1 MSAIDKVIEIAKAEV
16 GYLEKASNLQLYDK
30 TANAGSNNYTKYW
43 ADIKPSYQ
51 GQPWCAC
58 FVTWCFVQAFGREMA
73 AELLRH
79 YPYVYCPTMAS
90 LFTLNANP
98 KRGDIVIF
106 YRGGTFTHTGIV
118 TSVSGD
124 YFTTVEGNTSG
135 GSAIIANGGAVCAKG
150 YYNSSLPGTKFCTP
164 DWSLVEEDELMSK
177 EYEELKGQITSL
189 QEQVASLQA
198 AADKMI
204 YNYID
209 ENMPEWARSAVQW
222 AVGQGIVQGTGDGLG
237 LDDKDLR
244 WLTMLYRLSGNN

>member
-1 MSAIDKVIEIAKAEV
+1 
-16 GYLEKASNLQLYDK
+16 
-30 TANAGSNNYTKYW
+30 
-43 ADIKPSYQ
+43 
-51 GQPWCAC
+51 
-58 FVTWCFVQAFGREMA
+58 
-73 AELLRH
+73 
-79 YPYVYCPTMAS
+79 
-90 LFTLNANP
+90 
-98 KRGDIVIF
+98 
-106 YRGGTFTHTGIV
+106 
-118 TSVSGD
+118 
-124 YFTTVEGNTSG
+124 
-135 GSAIIANGGAVCAKG
+135 
-150 YYNSSLPGTKFCTP
+150 
-164 DWSLVEEDELMSK
+164 MSK